1 MNPEAW
7 TDSSWWSV
15 RLYSSTPQ
23 PKTIYII
30 ICLLEWGDLFMKQPT
45 SGKRTSMPHVF
56 LTERPRLWLD
66 IACHGPRLAGLCPA
80 CCGVCWCNLAMRH
93 RPSSQNR
100 PNWSLGKPPLGCVLK
115 ETSSCSRFLKLP
127 GNLQQTLQLFVW
139 RENFQDPDPIWIWR
153 PCLIHHTHTHT
164 ILLHLEGQQLM
175 LENIPD
181 CCLYS
186 HSVICCHYYIAAGYF

>member
-30 ICLLEWGDLFMKQPT
+30 ICLLEWGDPFMKQPT

-93 RPSSQNR
+93 RKKTPKTGR
-100 PNWSLGKPPLGCVLK
+100 LDPWASLA
-115 ETSSCSRFLKLP
+115 T
-127 GNLQQTLQLFVW
+127 VW
-139 RENFQDPDPIWIWR
+139 NCFFQDPDPIWIWW
-153 PCLIHHTHTHT
+153 PCLIHTHTHT
-164 ILLHLEGQQLM
+164 IFLHLEGQQLM

-186 HSVICCHYYIAAGYF
+186 NSVICCHYYIAAGYFHIYNVL